1 MQEEKKN
8 VSTVKFLRAFGEKIT
23 GGEFFNPEDD
33 TTDQRAPIND
43 PEQLYNQFVVPA
55 GVLDELDSETLEDFD
70 NDIDDYEDRTDLGV
84 DIATMD
90 ELQRRRKN
98 LTADDEKKM
107 SELDNIKMKK
117 KQTDELEKVNPDDD
131 E

>member
-23 GGEFFNPEDD
+23 GGEVFNPEDD

-55 GVLDELDSETLEDFD
+55 GLLDELDGETLADFD
-70 NDIDDYEDRTDLGV
+70 NDFDDYEDRTDLGV

-90 ELQRRRKN
+90 DLQRQRKN
-98 LTADDEKKM
+98 LTKSSKRSVEDSKQE
-107 SELDNIKMKK
+107 E
-117 KQTDELEKVNPDDD
+117 KQTDEQEKVNQDDD